1 MSSEDKRFG
10 GIVRLYGK
18 TALAKFQSAH
28 VVVVGIGGVGS
39 WVAEALAR
47 SAIGKITLVDLDDVC
62 VSNINRQLV
71 ALSSSVSESKVEVM
85 ANRIKDIN
93 PGCTVVEIEDFVT
106 MDNFVSLLADDVDY
120 VVDAIDN
127 PKIKAMMIAHCKRI
141 KLPILTMGGAGG
153 QLDPTLVT
161 LRDLSRTENDPLAG
175 RVRKELR
182 KKYNFPEFKKQKF
195 KVDCVFSMEQ
205 ATYPSSNGETCNV
218 KPNAEKGDSVKLDCA
233 SGFGAVTHVTATFG
247 MVAVA
252 KVLEK
257 LK

>member
-1 MSSEDKRFG
+1 MISDNKRFG
-10 GIVRLYGK
+10 GVARLYGK
-18 TALAKFQSAH
+18 RALAKFQSAH
-28 VVVVGIGGVGS
+28 VVVIGIGGVGS

-47 SAIGKITLVDLDDVC
+47 SAIGKITLIDLDDVC

-71 ALSSSVSESKVEVM
+71 ALSSTVSESKVEVM
-85 ANRIKDIN
+85 MDRIKDIN
-93 PGCTVVEIEDFVT
+93 PGCEVVKIEDFVT
-106 MDNFVSLLADDVDY
+106 MDNFASLLTDDVSY
-120 VVDAIDN
+120 IVDAIDN
-127 PKIKAMMIAHCKRI
+127 SKIKAMMIAHCKRV

-182 KKYNFPEFKKQKF
+182 KKYNFPAFKKQKF
-195 KVDCVFSMEQ
+195 RIDCVFSMEQ
-205 ATYPSSNGETCNV
+205 ATYPSLDGETCNV
-218 KPNAEKGDSVKLDCA
+218 KPNSENGDSVKLDCA
-233 SGFGAVTHVTATFG
+233 SGYGAITHVTATFG